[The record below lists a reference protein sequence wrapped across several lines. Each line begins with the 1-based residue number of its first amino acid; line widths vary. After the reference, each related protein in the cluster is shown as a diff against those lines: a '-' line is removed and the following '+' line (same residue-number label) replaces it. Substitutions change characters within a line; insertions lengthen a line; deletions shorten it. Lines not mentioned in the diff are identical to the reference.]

1 MGSSYE
7 GVMEM
12 IREQREN
19 FKKLVDRID
28 SLDRGCD
35 EQKSLIKEA
44 LSEYKPDYPYNFK
57 YISLSDYHN
66 ILNDKPEGYVEPEW
80 FGGVSW

>member
-1 MGSSYE
+1 MS
-7 GVMEM
+7 
-12 IREQREN
+12 
-19 FKKLVDRID
+19 RILTIAD
-28 SLDRGCD
+28 QSLH
-35 EQKSLIKEA
+35 
-44 LSEYKPDYPYNFK
+44 YPYNFK